1 MEINIKSE
9 KKEMEFWRLE
19 TVLDL
24 SVGSKMID
32 FFFSPLRLLMATSR
46 LYGKFFMTC
55 VEEMYLRYSM
65 GGKTQ
70 GLIPVSVPSPY
81 RRVDRKVRFALFLLV

>member
-32 FFFSPLRLLMATSR
+32 FFFFTS
-46 LYGKFFMTC
+46 
-55 VEEMYLRYSM
+55 
-65 GGKTQ
+65 
-70 GLIPVSVPSPY
+70 
-81 RRVDRKVRFALFLLV
+81 